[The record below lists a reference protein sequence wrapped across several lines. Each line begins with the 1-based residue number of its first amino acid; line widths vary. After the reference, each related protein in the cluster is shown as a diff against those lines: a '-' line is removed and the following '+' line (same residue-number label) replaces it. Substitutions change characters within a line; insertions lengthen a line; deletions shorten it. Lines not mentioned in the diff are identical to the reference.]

1 MEVNALEFCTSC
13 GTGLQGRG
21 ATTFKCPACGQET
34 ISRCNNCREL
44 SVQYV
49 CPKCG
54 FRGP

>member
-13 GTGLQGRG
+13 GTGLQERG
-21 ATTFKCPACGQET
+21 ATTFKCPSCGQET

-44 SVQYV
+44 SVPYQ

>member
-13 GTGLQGRG
+13 GTGLQERG
-21 ATTFKCPACGQET
+21 ATTFKCPSCGQET

-44 SVQYV
+44 SVTYQ